1 MFQFQCSI
9 LKNRSAMK
17 FYVFASVSS
26 SFGKMSRSGSSKV
39 VLVSGAN
46 RGIGLGLIRELIR
59 RGGCSVVAT
68 CRCPSASGASELR
81 ELMESS
87 GQGWDFSVKSFAFKR
102 DHRIGPDRS
111 IDKPGCLVFI

>member
-9 LKNRSAMK
+9 LKNRSAVR

-26 SFGKMSRSGSSKV
+26 LGKMSRSGSSKV

-68 CRCPSASGASELR
+68 CRCPSTSGASELR

-87 GQGWDFSVKSFAFKR
+87 GQGCDISVKS
-102 DHRIGPDRS
+102 
-111 IDKPGCLVFI
+111 